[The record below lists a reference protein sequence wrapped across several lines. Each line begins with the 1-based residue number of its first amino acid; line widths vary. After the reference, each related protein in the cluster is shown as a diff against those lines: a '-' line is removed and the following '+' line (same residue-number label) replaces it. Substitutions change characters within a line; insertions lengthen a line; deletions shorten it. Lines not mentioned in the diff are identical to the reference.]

1 MRDEVKNLLDL
12 MDRVKAASEDK
23 NSFYEVLE
31 LPEGI
36 GKTNTRLAT
45 LLIAE
50 KELDAGQSKSQ
61 ALVEAATRL
70 VEAGRRKSSQEKGG
84 KKEAEDNEPPV

>member
-36 GKTNTRLAT
+36 GKTNTRLAA
-45 LLIAE
+45 LLIVE

-70 VEAGRRKSSQEKGG
+70 VEAGRRKSSREKGG